1 MDIQSAKTMRAYLAF
16 VALVGWFALIAQFY
30 LIIANRS
37 TSVPETIIRYF
48 SFFTILTNII
58 VALCSTILSFSPG
71 SRWGRYFSS
80 SSTLTAITI
89 YITVVGLVYNII
101 LRNLWAPQG
110 LQKLVDELLHTAI
123 PLLFILFWV
132 IWVPKKQLQWHYIP
146 AWLIYPAI
154 YSLYIFIRG
163 AFSNYYP
170 YPFMDVAT
178 LGYTKVIINSGLL
191 LVVFLVFSAIPVT
204 IAKIAGR

>member
-1 MDIQSAKTMRAYLAF
+1 MDIQSAKSMRAYLAF

-30 LIIANRS
+30 LILANRI

-58 VALCSTILSFSPG
+58 VAFCSTVLAFKPLSRPG
-71 SRWGRYFSS
+71 RFFSS

-101 LRNLWAPQG
+101 LRSLWAPEG

-191 LVVFLVFSAIPVT
+191 LIVFLVFSAIPVT